1 MSCCQNKR
9 IFSSSW
15 RCLLGVCLLVMLG
28 SLWACRDVSVST
40 EHNLSTL
47 SPQELSL
54 AFAKAVLV
62 DNNRTYA
69 LRFVSAEMEMSVDSL
84 LDMAGG
90 SVEKVEDLEITL
102 QQDESQGSCFL
113 VNTKVTKSSLIKQV
127 TLFVNMKSSS
137 EKKIDSFYARIK
149 NNRGE
154 VIEL

>member
-1 MSCCQNKR
+1 MSCCQNKK

-28 SLWACRDVSVST
+28 SLWACRDLSVST
-40 EHNLSTL
+40 ERNLSTL

-54 AFAKAVLV
+54 SFAKAILV
-62 DNNRTYA
+62 DNNRTDA

-90 SVEKVEDLEITL
+90 SVEKVDDLEVAL
-102 QQDESQGSCFL
+102 QQGESHNSYFL
-113 VNTKVTKSSLIKQV
+113 ISTKATKSSLVKQV
-127 TLFVNMKSSS
+127 TLFVKMKSSP
-137 EKKIDSFYARIK
+137 EKKIDSFYAQIK